1 MSLLNISLKE
11 MCVSSC
17 AWAGVEVYA
26 TEHRLWTMQTIQ
38 SLGLSYGPHHR
49 TVSVSPTNEQKTMRN
64 QIKSVHLKY
73 VIWRSTLCSGNME
86 ELFRET
92 KSLEQHFI
100 GNFIFQSFYLCAH
113 FHHAYIS
120 LNTYYLTVCFTICY
134 PCTLT
139 SIISVS
145 FYFMISSTA
154 NPHTVISSLHI
165 FFKFNSN
172 AKWICD
178 NWTYIHTR
186 IFYVSFFH
194 QICSW

>member
-1 MSLLNISLKE
+1 MHEL
-11 MCVSSC
+11 
-17 AWAGVEVYA
+17 AWRCMQQSIDYERCRQFSRSAYRMDHT
-26 TEHRLWTMQTIQ
+26 TEPLVCRPRMNKKQ
-38 SLGLSYGPHHR
+38 
-49 TVSVSPTNEQKTMRN
+49 
-64 QIKSVHLKY
+64 
-73 VIWRSTLCSGNME
+73 C
-86 ELFRET
+86 ET
-92 KSLEQHFI
+92 KSKVYTWSMWFGEALYAVVIWKSFSVKQSRSSSISLGIF
-100 GNFIFQSFYLCAH
+100 FQSFYLCAH

-120 LNTYYLTVCFTICY
+120 SNTYYLTVCSTICY